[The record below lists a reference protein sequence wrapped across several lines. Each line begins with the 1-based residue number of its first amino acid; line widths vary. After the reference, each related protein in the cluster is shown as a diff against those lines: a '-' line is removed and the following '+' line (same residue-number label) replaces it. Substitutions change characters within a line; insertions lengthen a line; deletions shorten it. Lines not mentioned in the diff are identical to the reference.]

1 MMNSKQSIS
10 TTPTTPSKTK
20 KANVTPKKISN
31 KKFDFCNPLCYN
43 EVGEK
48 METWKQYRET
58 NYEVSNLGQVR
69 NKETKEI
76 KSQTQKLNGKRENDY
91 KYVSLTINSEKCKKS
106 VHRMDAECFIENP
119 DNLPEVNHKN
129 GIRYDNRV
137 ENLEWCSREENYQD
151 AIRRGSNNERK
162 PVKGTLIGAIQVVHF
177 QSLWQAAKYIK
188 TSKELKSSIDT
199 ICWGINQNIKG
210 KARSAYGYVWEY
222 VKDVK

>member
-1 MMNSKQSIS
+1 
-10 TTPTTPSKTK
+10 
-20 KANVTPKKISN
+20 
-31 KKFDFCNPLCYN
+31 
-43 EVGEK
+43 
-48 METWKQYRET
+48 MEIWKQDRET

-69 NKETKEI
+69 NKETKKI
-76 KSQTQKLNGKRENDY
+76 KSQAQKSNGKKETDY
-91 KYVSLTINSEKCKKS
+91 MKVNIGGKQVS
-106 VHRMDAECFIENP
+106 VHRMVAECFIENP

-151 AIRRGSNNERK
+151 AIKRGGGSERK

-188 TSKELKSSIDT
+188 TSKGLKSSIDT

>member
-1 MMNSKQSIS
+1 
-10 TTPTTPSKTK
+10 
-20 KANVTPKKISN
+20 
-31 KKFDFCNPLCYN
+31 
-43 EVGEK
+43 
-48 METWKQYRET
+48 MEQWKQYRET

-69 NKETKEI
+69 NKKTKQI
-76 KSQTQKLNGKRENDY
+76 RLQQKKYNGKKDNDY
-91 KYVSLTINSEKCKKS
+91 MKIDINDKKIS
-106 VHRMDAECFIENP
+106 VHRMVAECFIENP

-129 GIRYDNRV
+129 GIKCDNRV

-151 AIRRGSNNERK
+151 AIKRGGGSERK

-188 TSKELKSSIDT
+188 TSKKLKSSIDT
-199 ICWGINQNIKG
+199 ICWGINRNIKG